1 MTAADAPA
9 KMSMFL
15 RPGDLP
21 GYTGWAR
28 PTNTLAGSFE
38 CHTATEKERST
49 ELDVHSTLPSRSVNT
64 VGRSFIANLVQLF
77 FLES

>member
-38 CHTATEKERST
+38 MPHCDGEGTINRM
-49 ELDVHSTLPSRSVNT
+49 DVHSALPSRT
-64 VGRSFIANLVQLF
+64 VSTRWVALF
-77 FLES
+77 L